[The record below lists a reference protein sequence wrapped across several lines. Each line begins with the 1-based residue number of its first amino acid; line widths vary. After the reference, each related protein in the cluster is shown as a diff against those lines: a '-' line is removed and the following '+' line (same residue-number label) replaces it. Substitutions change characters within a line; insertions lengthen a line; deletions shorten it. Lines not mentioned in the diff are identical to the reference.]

1 MANFFSDLLVIS
13 RMVGA
18 QDGSHSVWMIFAAN
32 SQEGGENR
40 ENGLT
45 EYNSRGSIKFN

>member
-18 QDGSHSVWMIFAAN
+18 QDGSHSVWTIFAAN